1 MKSKVYYYLSR
12 DTKMPVRGTSKAAGI
27 DFFMPNYNE
36 EFEKDLRAKNINA
49 ALEYEHVTNPKDGTT
64 QLMVIIPPHERINV
78 PSGVHTYMIPQESAL
93 IAANKSGVSTK
104 KGLVYTCQV
113 IDSDYT
119 GEIHLGLVNTSNE
132 SVIITTGDKLVQFIH
147 TPVYFSELEA
157 CSDKKMFDELHTGSQ
172 RGDGAFGST
181 DKNNI

>member
-1 MKSKVYYYLSR
+1 MEPKVYYYLSR
-12 DTKMPVRGTSKAAGI
+12 DTKCPVRGTDQAAGI

-36 EFEKDLRAKNINA
+36 KFEQDLRDKNINA
-49 ALEYEHVTNPKDGTT
+49 NLEYEHIADPETGLPK
-64 QLMVIIPPHERINV
+64 LRVIIPPHERINV
-78 PSGVHTYMIPQESAL
+78 PSGVHTYMLPKESAL

-104 KGLVYTCQV
+104 KGLVFTCQV

-132 SVIITTGDKLVQFIH
+132 TVSIMTGDKLVQFIH
-147 TPVYFSELEA
+147 TPVYFSSLEPLT
-157 CSDKKMFDELHTGSQ
+157 SRDIFDEMHTGSQ

-181 DKNNI
+181 DKENK

>member
-1 MKSKVYYYLSR
+1 MESRVYYYLSR
-12 DTKMPVRGTSKAAGI
+12 DTKCPVRGTDQAAGI

-36 EFEKDLRAKNINA
+36 QFEQDLRAKNINA
-49 ALEYEHVTNPKDGTT
+49 NLEYEHIADPKDGTP
-64 QLMVIIPPHERINV
+64 QLRVIIPPHERINV
-78 PSGVHTYMIPQESAL
+78 PSGVHTYMVPKESAL

-104 KGLVYTCQV
+104 KGLVFTCQV

-119 GEIHLGLVNTSNE
+119 GEIHLGMVNTSNE
-132 SVIITTGDKLVQFIH
+132 TVSIVTGEKLVQFIH

-157 CSDKKMFDELHTGSQ
+157 LVSRRVFDEMHTGSQ

-181 DKNNI
+181 DENKA